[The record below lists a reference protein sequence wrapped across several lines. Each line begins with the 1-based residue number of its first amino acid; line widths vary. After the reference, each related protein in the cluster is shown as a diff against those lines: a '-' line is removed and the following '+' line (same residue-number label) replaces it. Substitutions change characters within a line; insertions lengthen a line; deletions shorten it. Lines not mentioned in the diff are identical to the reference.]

1 MTIIFKAEADV
12 EGLAEK
18 ILASMSISYATQLE
32 PWTPSERE
40 SLQKETL
47 SKSLAAS
54 TTVRGLSKGSLFDS
68 DLFFTK
74 SILVSTNWNKNDD
87 VFSPIEVWA
96 SRHTPS
102 HKPTNIE
109 HDEHRL
115 VGHITETWAL
125 DAEGNLIPDNAM
137 VDDLPDFYHIA
148 NGAVI
153 YTNWQDDK
161 LVEQTQKLIADIQA
175 GKKFVSMEAVFTNF
189 DYAVETPEKLT
200 HIVARNQDT
209 AFLTKHLRC
218 YGGTGQFE
226 GCKLGR
232 ILKNITFSG
241 KGYVDRPANPHSI
254 IFQDGNLFNYAAAS
268 SENPFSKESGVSFS
282 CSSISSKN
290 ESEKSLMSDTQVD
303 LLKNQNDEL
312 KQTIASLQA
321 QVTEMTKASSEAGIK
336 KLESQIETLSAKLEA
351 AEKELG
357 EAKEALATAS
367 SEKDQIS
374 EQLTKANEAK
384 AELETKVAEAEKAQ
398 VRANRISHL
407 VDGGVDKAVAETKV
421 DIYANL
427 TDEQFNS
434 VAEDIIAVAE
444 KMMDEEKK
452 KKGDKGKTECS
463 ETSSDDIS
471 QDDAEASADD
481 SVLEEAEADEQPD
494 LTADASDSTEATEY
508 EQQVSELRAAIASRF
523 GYSDD
528 EDADSN
534 E

>member
-1 MTIIFKAEADV
+1 MTIIFKAEAGVD
-12 EGLAEK
+12 GLPEK
-18 ILASMSISYATQLE
+18 ILDSLSISYATQLE

-40 SLQKETL
+40 SLQKQA
-47 SKSLAAS
+47 LASAMAES
-54 TTVRGLSKGSLFDS
+54 TSVRGLTKGSLYDS

-87 VFSPIEVWA
+87 VFSPVEVWA

-125 DAEGNLIPDNAM
+125 DSDGNLIPDNAM
-137 VDDLPDFYHIA
+137 ADELPEFYHIA

-175 GKKFVSMEAVFTNF
+175 GKKFVSMEAIFTNF
-189 DYAVETPEKLT
+189 DYAVVTPENSS
-200 HIVARNQDT
+200 HVVARTQDT

-218 YGGTGQFE
+218 YGGTGEFE

-254 IFQDGNLFNYAAAS
+254 IFQDGNLFNHTAAS

-290 ESEKSLMSDTQVD
+290 ESEKSLMSDTQLD
-303 LLKNQNDEL
+303 LLKSQNDEF
-312 KQTIASLQA
+312 KQTIAGLQA
-321 QVTEMTKASSEAGIK
+321 KVEEMTKASSEAGIK
-336 KLESQIETLSAKLEA
+336 KLESQIEALSAKLEA
-351 AEKELG
+351 AEKERD
-357 EAKEALATAS
+357 EAKAEIKTLS
-367 SEKDQIS
+367 SEKDEIS

-384 AELETKVAEAEKAQ
+384 ETLEKEVSEAKEAQ
-398 VRANRISHL
+398 VKANRISHL
-407 VDGGVDKAVAETKV
+407 VDGGVNKDIAEAKV
-421 DIYANL
+421 EVFANL
-427 TDEQFNS
+427 NDEQFNV
-434 VAEDIIAVAE
+434 VAEDIISAAKKHME
-444 KMMDEEKK
+444 DEDKK
-452 KKGDKGKTECS
+452 KKEDDKS
-463 ETSSDDIS
+463 DASDDSSDDDVS
-471 QDDAEASADD
+471 KDDAAANVDD
-481 SVLEEAEADEQPD
+481 NVLDNAEADEQPD
-494 LTADASDSTEATEY
+494 LTADASDSTEPTEY
-508 EQQVSELRAAIASRF
+508 EQQVNDLRVAIASRF
-523 GYSDD
+523 GFVD